1 MKDIDIIRSQRDILF
16 EAAKKVA
23 TNHKCPAWIAKI
35 LSEAVMQSKKLQ
47 NSADIEVTSDT
58 TLSKTIEVGATVKS
72 NKKNDTC
79 IYKIMEEGPVIQ
91 GVKLYTLVIIK
102 GNKDN
107 PEGHVLYNVPE
118 NWLVTSN

>member
-1 MKDIDIIRSQRDILF
+1 MKDIDIIRAQRDILF
-16 EAAKKVA
+16 NAAKKVA
-23 TNHKCPAWIAKI
+23 TNHKCPDWISKI
-35 LSEAVMQSKKLQ
+35 LSDAVLQSKKLQ
-47 NSADIEVTSDT
+47 NSDNIEITADT

-72 NKKNDTC
+72 NKENDTC
-79 IYKIMEEGPVIQ
+79 VYKITEEGPVIQ